1 MQYVKYILKHN
12 LASKV
17 DFFSTK
23 NQRRLD
29 IKKRK
34 VFVDLGIVRVK
45 K

>member
-1 MQYVKYILKHN
+1 MHYVNFKKLV
-12 LASKV
+12 ASKV

-34 VFVDLGIVRVK
+34 VFVDLGALKIQK
-45 K
+45 